1 MSQYKQILVP
11 VDESP
16 ISYSAVEHALALAKS
31 QDAHVTIVSVVAVDP
46 FVGVDFYAIAPAITE
61 YFMQAE
67 KSAQLRLEDIKQSF
81 IRDGIEVDTRLV
93 HGVSPTEGILQVA
106 DELNVDLIIMGSH
119 GHTGLKKA
127 MLGSV
132 AQNILTQCP
141 IPVLIV
147 KE

>member
-93 HGVSPTEGILQVA
+93 HGV
-106 DELNVDLIIMGSH
+106 
-119 GHTGLKKA
+119 
-127 MLGSV
+127 
-132 AQNILTQCP
+132 
-141 IPVLIV
+141 
-147 KE
+147 

>member
-119 GHTGLKKA
+119 GRTGLKKA

>member
-16 ISYSAVEHALALAKS
+16 ISYSAVEHALALAKN

-119 GHTGLKKA
+119 GRTGLKKA

>member
-81 IRDGIEVDTRLV
+81 IRDGVEVDTRLV

-119 GHTGLKKA
+119 GRTGLKKA

>member
-46 FVGVDFYAIAPAITE
+46 FVGVDYYAIAPAITE

-119 GHTGLKKA
+119 GRTGLKKA

>member
-81 IRDGIEVDTRLV
+81 IRDGIEADTRLV

-119 GHTGLKKA
+119 GRTGLKKA